1 MSEIIKVNHSALSAI
16 HDEELK
22 VYTDMLVSD
31 LTNVRYYMVR
41 ASVVLAAI
49 DESKCYEHDGFA
61 TIHDYTESILG
72 IKRAQSY
79 AILKVGKT
87 LVNTETME
95 SLLPHEA
102 DNDYSMSQLQAL
114 LPLKSVETAQDMALT
129 GEISPDMT
137 VKEIKAR
144 VKAHTRVESDEG
156 GDVDDSEVVEAE
168 NVSVE
173 DTDSGAQSGPVVADD
188 VEHVIIIGHKADGTP
203 WARVDDEF
211 VPYEVC
217 YEIVASGMR
226 SIS

>member
-16 HDEELK
+16 HDTELLT
-22 VYTDMLVSD
+22 YTEMLVSD
-31 LTNVRYYMVR
+31 LANVRYYMIR

-49 DESKCYEHDGFA
+49 DESKCYERDGFA
-61 TIHDYTESILG
+61 TIHEYTEAILG

-95 SLLPHEA
+95 SLLPHET

-137 VKEIKAR
+137 VNEIKVR
-144 VKAHTRVESDEG
+144 VKAHIRNESDEG
-156 GDVDDSEVVEAE
+156 GEADDSEVVVE

-173 DTDSGAQSGPVVADD
+173 DTDNGAQSGPVVADD
-188 VEHVIIIGHKADGTP
+188 VEHVIIIGHKSDGTP

-226 SIS
+226 FIA